1 MRGGGI
7 RGVELVKVAA
17 PIVLVGEGVV
27 VLVLALLGRC
37 FVVVE
42 RAG

>member
-7 RGVELVKVAA
+7 RGVELLKAFV

-42 RAG
+42 RTG